1 MHRAQSVEEYVDLIR
16 QAIVEVDELRAAFE
30 WDLDDMARIPGFLE
44 PLEESLAGLLRAME
58 SGTYIWA
65 DGDLPFMPLVRRNVS
80 RIPFADLLD
89 RINETHMKGLEVEQ
103 E

>member
-1 MHRAQSVEEYVDLIR
+1 
-16 QAIVEVDELRAAFE
+16 
-30 WDLDDMARIPGFLE
+30 
-44 PLEESLAGLLRAME
+44 ME

-103 E
+103 EQ